1 MSTLEQRV
9 IDLGKQRDQFERES
23 KAWRELAESRLK
35 EVYALAAYQKEMV
48 RELQSCQNV
57 LYMMAHHG
65 QVTWAYSKDARA
77 VLDKKPEASLADHD
91 AEVVKKFAES
101 LVEVGNVPHVTDGGE
116 TDSYFECG
124 DILQYAENYA
134 KRIKDGEWWNKNT

>member
-35 EVYALAAYQKEMV
+35 EIEALAAHVE
-48 RELQSCQNV
+48 RL
-57 LYMMAHHG
+57 
-65 QVTWAYSKDARA
+65 KDAALKPKGQRWRA
-77 VLDKKPEASLADHD
+77 WLDNVKHILMDAPKTSLAEHD
-91 AEVVKKFAES
+91 AEVIKKFADS
-101 LVEVGNVPHVTDGGE
+101 LVEVGNVPHITDDGE

-124 DILQYAENYA
+124 DILEYAEKYA
-134 KRIKDGEWWNKNT
+134 QRVNDGE